1 MRVVTAKE
9 MACADRRASKEWG
22 LPVSLMMEHAGL
34 GVARCV
40 LREAE
45 PPAASVLLVLAG
57 KGNNGGDAL
66 SAARHL
72 VLKDCRVQVLL
83 LASRQD
89 LKEDARL
96 MLTLLERCGVPV
108 VECTGAKKW
117 AELQPMVEE
126 ADLILDGILG
136 TGFKQPAS
144 GWLVEV
150 FEAVNAARAQVFSID
165 IPSGL
170 SGDSAAVPGPC
181 IEADVTVALGL
192 PKLPLVLPP
201 AVALTGEL
209 HVVGL
214 GVPIESLLASPS
226 RLDLLEAARVRA
238 LLPLRPRESHKGDY
252 GHVLALVGSRA
263 RPGAGALAC
272 LAALRAGAGLVTA
285 AVPES
290 AHSALAANRPEVMVE
305 PLPETPRGGLG
316 RGALGPLRELVKDK
330 TVLMAGPGLGTEP
343 ETVEVLRTLVSET
356 RLPLVLD
363 ADGIN
368 AFAGKSSL
376 LDGSARDLILT
387 PHPGE
392 MGRLL
397 GSSAAEIQE
406 RRLEA
411 VREVAAAHSCHVVLK
426 GYRSLIAAPDGH
438 VAINPTG
445 NAGLATAGSGD
456 VLTGIVAGF
465 LAQGLSVRDAL
476 CCAVYLHGLSADLAS
491 HDLSEISLVA
501 SDVIEYLPE
510 AILRT
515 ARPSR
520 PLSPPGREDA
530 SGSSGS

>member
-9 MACADRRASKEWG
+9 MVCADRMASKEWG

-45 PPAASVLLVLAG
+45 PTPESMLLVLAG

-66 SAARHL
+66 AAARHL
-72 VLKDCRVQVLL
+72 VLKNCRVQVLL

-89 LKEDARL
+89 LKEDPRL
-96 MLTLLERCGVPV
+96 MLTLLERCGVLV
-108 VECTGAKKW
+108 VECTGSKEW
-117 AELQPMVEE
+117 TELQPIVDE

-136 TGFKQPAS
+136 TGLKQPVS
-144 GWLVEV
+144 GWLAEV

-170 SGDSAAVPGPC
+170 SGDTAAVPGPC

-192 PKLPLVLPP
+192 PKPPLVLPP
-201 AVALTGEL
+201 AVGLTGEL

-226 RLDLLEAARVRA
+226 RLDLLEAARIRA

-252 GHVLALVGSRA
+252 GHILALVGSRGK
-263 RPGAGALAC
+263 PGAGALAC

-285 AVPES
+285 AVPAS
-290 AHSALAANRPEVMVE
+290 AYAALAAGRPEVMVE
-305 PLPETPRGGLG
+305 PLPETPGGGLA
-316 RGALGPLRELVKDK
+316 RGALEPLRALVKERS
-330 TVLMAGPGLGTEP
+330 VLMVGPGLGMEP
-343 ETVEVLRTLVSET
+343 ETVEVVRALVSET

-368 AFAGKSSL
+368 AFAGESSL
-376 LDGSARDLILT
+376 LDGSTRDLILT

-397 GSSAAEIQE
+397 GSSAAEIQAQ
-406 RRLEA
+406 RLEVA
-411 VREVAAAHSCHVVLK
+411 RQVAAARSCHVVLK

-438 VAINPTG
+438 VDINPTG

-456 VLTGIVAGF
+456 VLTGMVAGF
-465 LAQGLSVRDAL
+465 LAQGLSTRDAL

-515 ARPSR
+515 TRPR
-520 PLSPPGREDA
+520 HPQQIPGREDA
-530 SGSSGS
+530 AGSAGP